1 MSEAEEQRDGRQ
13 SLAHR
18 VPDLAALELLLAVAR
33 LGSLGAAAREV
44 GVTQPAASSRL
55 RSMERQLG
63 VALVDRS
70 PRGSRLTDAG
80 ALVTDWA
87 RRVVEAAAAFDA
99 GARALRDRRDS
110 RLRVAASMT
119 IAEYLLPGWLL
130 ALHAERPDTAVS
142 LLAGNS
148 AKVAE
153 LLLTGEADLGFVEGL
168 NVPTGLDSTVIA
180 RDRLIVV
187 TAPGHPWA
195 RRRRPLTAQELA
207 GTPLILRE
215 RGSGTRQVLGR
226 GARRPGPAAD
236 RAVLDDGGE
245 GVRGQRRGTLGPQR
259 TGGGGGAGDAAPGQ
273 HPGRGRIAPPGPTS
287 RLADRP
293 PPHGPGP
300 RTPLPDPRMTNTSGT
315 RVARNGAP
323 SHHAPAPGIAP
334 QPPRLCP
341 SHGPFPSGATAPAQG
356 RGERRVQPTMHPH
369 QASHRNPHGSAP
381 LTAPFQAGPLHPLR
395 GAGNCAPSHPG
406 PAPDNGPHP
415 RPQSLRTR
423 RRPAPLRRRL

>member
-1 MSEAEEQRDGRQ
+1 MSEEYATDDGRPAG

-18 VPDLAALELLLAVAR
+18 VPDLGALELLLAVAR

-44 GVTQPAASSRL
+44 GITQPAASSRI

-153 LLLTGEADLGFVEGL
+153 LLLADEADLGFVEGL
-168 NVPTGLDSTVIA
+168 TVPAGLDSAVIA

-195 RRRRPLTAQELA
+195 RRRRPLTPEELA
-207 GTPLILRE
+207 ATPLILRE
-215 RGSGTRQVLGR
+215 RGSGTRQVLDTALGGLAR
-226 GARRPGPAAD
+226 PLMELSSTTAVKSSAVSGAGPSVLSELAVGEELAMRRLVSIPVEGVSLRRDLRAVWPTGHRPTGPA
-236 RAVLDDGGE
+236 RELLSLT
-245 GVRGQRRGTLGPQR
+245 RG
-259 TGGGGGAGDAAPGQ
+259 
-273 HPGRGRIAPPGPTS
+273 
-287 RLADRP
+287 
-293 PPHGPGP
+293 
-300 RTPLPDPRMTNTSGT
+300 
-315 RVARNGAP
+315 
-323 SHHAPAPGIAP
+323 
-334 QPPRLCP
+334 
-341 SHGPFPSGATAPAQG
+341 
-356 RGERRVQPTMHPH
+356 
-369 QASHRNPHGSAP
+369 
-381 LTAPFQAGPLHPLR
+381 
-395 GAGNCAPSHPG
+395 
-406 PAPDNGPHP
+406 
-415 RPQSLRTR
+415 
-423 RRPAPLRRRL
+423 

>member
-1 MSEAEEQRDGRQ
+1 MSSSEEYATDHGRPGG

-18 VPDLAALELLLAVAR
+18 VPDLGALELLLAVAR

-44 GVTQPAASSRL
+44 GITQPAASSRV

-153 LLLTGEADLGFVEGL
+153 LLLDGEADLGFVEGL
-168 NVPTGLDSTVIA
+168 TVPAGLDSAVIA

-195 RRRRPLTAQELA
+195 RRRRPLTPQELA
-207 GTPLILRE
+207 ATPLILRE
-215 RGSGTRQVLGR
+215 RGSGTRQVLDTALGGLAR
-226 GARRPGPAAD
+226 PLIELSSTTAVKASAVSGAGPSALSELAVGEELAMRRLVSIPVDGMSLRRDLRAVWPTGHRPTGPA
-236 RAVLDDGGE
+236 RELLSLT
-245 GVRGQRRGTLGPQR
+245 RG
-259 TGGGGGAGDAAPGQ
+259 
-273 HPGRGRIAPPGPTS
+273 
-287 RLADRP
+287 
-293 PPHGPGP
+293 
-300 RTPLPDPRMTNTSGT
+300 
-315 RVARNGAP
+315 
-323 SHHAPAPGIAP
+323 
-334 QPPRLCP
+334 
-341 SHGPFPSGATAPAQG
+341 
-356 RGERRVQPTMHPH
+356 
-369 QASHRNPHGSAP
+369 
-381 LTAPFQAGPLHPLR
+381 
-395 GAGNCAPSHPG
+395 
-406 PAPDNGPHP
+406 
-415 RPQSLRTR
+415 
-423 RRPAPLRRRL
+423 